1 MDEIDGSDE
10 EGSLPLVVAPAPP
23 RRRRRRTVVNN
34 VGAFAVFLIVA
45 RSPLRH

>member
-10 EGSLPLVVAPAPP
+10 EGSLPLVVAREPF
-23 RRRRRRTVVNN
+23 RRRRRAVVNN